1 MNPRQQLRNMP
12 IAERIAA
19 AKAKTER
26 LVRHVLYVLE
36 LHENNRIVFYSPTLA
51 SQIPTSHAAN
61 AFVVFQH
68 GLYQFEIVRLCAL
81 WDSAEPEKENIPTV
95 MELIDDP
102 EIIEVL
108 AAETASHWQ
117 RQPVSISN
125 PSDDPSIHAIEVEAI
140 RRSDHEFGE
149 QQAQQT
155 RNELRKC
162 IDDSRAILA
171 SPKHAS
177 IMNLRDKH
185 IAHALTETRRERR
198 VGFVDPMKYGDEKDM
213 LDTSLSIVQRL
224 FSGVNG
230 TSFDFDASRKIDRKN
245 AEALWSAC
253 KFDIKR

>member
-95 MELIDDP
+95 M
-102 EIIEVL
+102 
-108 AAETASHWQ
+108 
-117 RQPVSISN
+117 SN